1 MSDQNFEYLKM
12 DPVKKQFL
20 EQMSNELKSKKQD
33 EILPF
38 LLAVTTAANQRG
50 ISFSDKEAELI
61 IDRLYP
67 NQTPEEQKRIQ
78 QLKLFAKMLSSS

>member
-12 DPVKKQFL
+12 DPVKKEFL
-20 EQMSNELKSKKQD
+20 QQMSGELKTKKQD

-38 LLAVTTAANQRG
+38 LLAVTSAANQRG

-61 IDRLYP
+61 IDQIYP
-67 NQTPEEQKRIQ
+67 HQTPEEQKRIQ
-78 QLKLFAKMLSSS
+78 QLKLFAKMFSSS